1 MRSEVVEVIIKNIVT
16 TPKGVALF
24 LGNNE
29 KTFIIYVDLL
39 MGEQITSCQQAR
51 NVTRPLTY
59 DFIRNLCFGF
69 DIEVQHIVITD
80 MKEGIFFARVLLK
93 QQCEGIIKIVEL
105 DSRPSDA
112 ILLAL
117 THKKPLWVDRGL
129 FQDLPDVKDLAKN
142 WIKD

>member
-1 MRSEVVEVIIKNIVT
+1 MRSELVEVVIKNVIT

-39 MGEQITSCQQAR
+39 MGEQITSYQQAR
-51 NVTRPLTY
+51 SITRPLTY
-59 DFIRNLCFGF
+59 DFIRSLCVGF
-69 DIEVQHIVITD
+69 DIDVQCIVVTD
-80 MKEGIFFARVLLK
+80 MKDGIFFARVLLK
-93 QQCEGIIKIVEL
+93 QIWGKMTKIVEL

-117 THKKPLWVDRGL
+117 THKKPLWVDRSL
-129 FQDLPDVKDLAKN
+129 FQDLPDAKDLVKN
-142 WIKD
+142 WTKS

>member
-1 MRSEVVEVIIKNIVT
+1 MRSEVVEVVIKNIVT
-16 TPKGVALF
+16 TPKCAALF
-24 LGNNE
+24 LGNND

-39 MGEQITSCQQAR
+39 MGEQITSYQQAR
-51 NVTRPLTY
+51 NVMRPLTY

-69 DIEVQHIVITD
+69 DIEVQCIVITG

-93 QQCEGIIKIVEL
+93 QKSEGIIKIVEL

-117 THKKPLWVDRGL
+117 THKKPLFVDHSL
-129 FQDLPDVKDLAKN
+129 FQDLPDAKDWAKN
-142 WIKD
+142 CIKD

>member
-1 MRSEVVEVIIKNIVT
+1 MRNEVVEVIIKNMVT
-16 TPKGVALF
+16 TSKGVALF
-24 LGNNE
+24 LGNSE

-39 MGEQITSCQQAR
+39 MGEQITSYQQVR

-69 DIEVQHIVITD
+69 DIDVQCVVITD

-93 QQCEGIIKIVEL
+93 QKHEGIVKIVEL

-117 THKKPLWVDRGL
+117 THKRPLWVDRRL
-129 FQDLPDVKDLAKN
+129 FQDLPDAKDLAKN
-142 WIKD
+142 WTKG